1 MWWRL
6 YRRMNVLCDTSFL
19 MVLVSAPL
27 KRMTKIEMELGRLT
41 FLVPSVVI
49 GELQRLETRAGPK
62 RSLIARTAIEIANS
76 RLRIVDIPNYG
87 GKVDE
92 AILEFAMASNYA
104 VATLDRN
111 LKIALRRNNILIIS
125 LSNNRLVIESLP
137 EERYF
142 KYC

>member
-1 MWWRL
+1 
-6 YRRMNVLCDTSFL
+6 MNVICDTSFL

-27 KRMTKIEMELGRLT
+27 KRIAKIEMELGRLN

-49 GELQRLETRAGPK
+49 GELKRLETRAGPK

-76 RLRIVDIPNYG
+76 KLRIVDIANCG
-87 GKVDE
+87 GRADE
-92 AILEFAMASNYA
+92 SILEFAKTSGYA

-111 LKIALRRNNILIIS
+111 LKIALRRNNILIVS
-125 LSNNRLVIESLP
+125 LSNNRMIVESLP

>member
-1 MWWRL
+1 
-6 YRRMNVLCDTSFL
+6 MNVICDTSFL

-27 KRMTKIEMELGRLT
+27 KRIAKIEMELGRLN
-41 FLVPSVVI
+41 FLVPNVVI
-49 GELQRLETRAGPK
+49 GELKRLETRAGPK

-76 RLRIVDIPNYG
+76 KLRVVDIANCG
-87 GKVDE
+87 GRADE
-92 AILEFAMASNYA
+92 SILEFAKTSGYA

-111 LKIALRRNNILIIS
+111 LKIVLRRNNILIVS
-125 LSNNRLVIESLP
+125 LSNNRMIVESLP